1 MARGEIDTIALQSV
15 ESVVVTDAEEVEGL
29 SSVDNDM
36 TLATGSRARRGSGR
50 AGREAMRKA
59 EIGSI
64 SSPESE
70 SELESLDS
78 ESESLVE
85 ADDVEESLDEEE
97 EEPRRARCS

>member
-1 MARGEIDTIALQSV
+1 M
-15 ESVVVTDAEEVEGL
+15 TDAEEVEGL
-29 SSVDNDM
+29 SSVDDDM
-36 TLATGSRARRGSGR
+36 TLTPGGRARRGRGR
-50 AGREAMRKA
+50 VGREAMRKA

-85 ADDVEESLDEEE
+85 ADDVEVSLDEE